1 MCIGHVTY
9 MLYMYMYRL
18 RVAACYVPRH
28 IYVILCV
35 YRHICMYVLLMFTE
49 AIQVW
54 HCYHPHFTNEGT
66 EAQGGQETVRGR
78 AGIQTQAN

>member
-1 MCIGHVTY
+1 

-28 IYVILCV
+28 IHVILCV